1 MRTPIIAGNW
11 KMNKTVEEAVTL
23 IREMRPGLDEV
34 TGVDKVLCPP
44 FTALAAAKEL
54 LEPTAIRLG
63 AQNMYWEEKGAYTG
77 EISPLMLKE
86 LCQYVILGHSERRQY
101 FRETDE
107 KVNQKI
113 KTALAHSLIP
123 IVCVGENLAQNEA
136 GQTEAVIGGQVRG
149 CLAGLSVKQVGGL
162 IIAYEPIWAIGTGRP
177 ATGAGANAVIGQII
191 RGTISDLYDEA
202 TAQAVR
208 IQYGGSVNPK
218 NIAEFMSQVEV
229 DGALVG
235 GASLKAA
242 DFVEIVRISAQV
254 KGTLA
259 KG

>member
-1 MRTPIIAGNW
+1 MHTPIIAGNW
-11 KMNKTVEEAVTL
+11 KMNKTVEKAVTL

-101 FRETDE
+101 FGETDD

-136 GQTEAVIGGQVRG
+136 GQTEAVVSGQVRR